1 MNVHLFALVFCCNI
15 YYASF
20 LSFFGCPMA
29 YGIPRPGIK
38 PVAQT
43 TNSTAPQGN
52 SMIFYIFLIFAKLIG
67 EICISHYFNCPVF
80 PRISGQRK
88 GQGNFH
94 SLFSIL
100 AHSFKSKHLHMVLT
114 MYTVVFWTFFNYK
127 LKLLYHHHV
136 TDNGNWLNSLSKFT
150 QLINSSRPI
159 FKFKWPGSRNH
170 AIKYRLCCLIETH
183 FNYWDKYLCLDH
195 YDKVQNCSTSH
206 LQRHKGEV

>member
-1 MNVHLFALVFCCNI
+1 MMRNVKRESYLSCVPSFFQLVL
-15 YYASF
+15 YSF
-20 LSFFGCPMA
+20 LFFFYFFFFHFSHPMA

-114 MYTVVFWTFFNYK
+114 MYTVVF
-127 LKLLYHHHV
+127 
-136 TDNGNWLNSLSKFT
+136 
-150 QLINSSRPI
+150 
-159 FKFKWPGSRNH
+159 
-170 AIKYRLCCLIETH
+170 
-183 FNYWDKYLCLDH
+183 
-195 YDKVQNCSTSH
+195 
-206 LQRHKGEV
+206 